1 MYQQQQSIQK
11 RNEIIE
17 EYIKSLDNK
26 PSTSSNTNQD
36 DDDDPF
42 AIAVTNLAQQ
52 KKIYQKKPFSQS
64 KPKRFS
70 IDSKKPPS
78 HTPNIL
84 KERELSQGKSG
95 QKEKIKKRNKT
106 ARNQTNK
113 LNLYSNLSVYNDNT
127 NNKFFSRV
135 KSTNKNRQIE
145 NMHKFYFQMMNNP
158 SNPYST
164 NWTNK
169 LLNKQYNMKLGV
181 NGFINGVPVITLNK
195 KKDKFP
201 EITKKELKQKLNTMN
216 MREIDENIP
225 KEMFDQFNTNKKNFF
240 KIRKDIQEES
250 FENEED
256 SNEECNDN
264 NKEIKFPLIY
274 QYFNTNIDNNDTIY
288 NTNNCCKK

>member
-1 MYQQQQSIQK
+1 MYQQQQSIEK

-42 AIAVTNLAQQ
+42 SLAVMNLALQ
-52 KKIYQKKPFSQS
+52 KKIYQKKPLSQN

-70 IDSKKPPS
+70 TDSKKRPS
-78 HTPNIL
+78 HASNIL
-84 KERELSQGKSG
+84 KEREFSQGKPG
-95 QKEKIKKRNKT
+95 PKNKIKKRNQT

-113 LNLYSNLSVYNDNT
+113 INLYSNMSVYNDNP

-145 NMHKFYFQMMNNP
+145 SMHNFYFQMMNNP
-158 SNPYST
+158 NNPYST

-216 MREIDENIP
+216 MREIDDNIP
-225 KEMFDQFNTNKKNFF
+225 KEMFEQFNTNKKNFF

-250 FENEED
+250 FENEDD

-264 NKEIKFPLIY
+264 KKEIKFPLIY
-274 QYFNTNIDNNDTIY
+274 QYFNTNNDNNGI
-288 NTNNCCKK
+288 

>member
-1 MYQQQQSIQK
+1 M
-11 RNEIIE
+11 
-17 EYIKSLDNK
+17 
-26 PSTSSNTNQD
+26 
-36 DDDDPF
+36 
-42 AIAVTNLAQQ
+42 NLALQ
-52 KKIYQKKPFSQS
+52 KKIYQKKPLSQN

-70 IDSKKPPS
+70 TDSKKRPS
-78 HTPNIL
+78 HTSNIL
-84 KERELSQGKSG
+84 KEREFSQGKPGLKS
-95 QKEKIKKRNKT
+95 KIKKRNQT

-113 LNLYSNLSVYNDNT
+113 INIYSNMSVYNDNT

-145 NMHKFYFQMMNNP
+145 SMHNFYFQMMNNP
-158 SNPYST
+158 NNPYST

-169 LLNKQYNMKLGV
+169 LLDKQYNMKLGV

-216 MREIDENIP
+216 MREIDDNIP
-225 KEMFDQFNTNKKNFF
+225 KEMFEQFNTNKKNFF

-250 FENEED
+250 FENEDD

-264 NKEIKFPLIY
+264 KKEIKFPLIY
-274 QYFNTNIDNNDTIY
+274 QYFNTNNDNNEIY
-288 NTNNCCKK
+288 SNNNYCKK